1 MKKHA
6 NRGVGRITK
15 PKMGLVSN
23 PTRTRGVSYQLPSGC
38 ALGQLITNSTRA
50 SGVTYTNHSFPR
62 YLFES
67 QNKVTKKKN
76 FTI

>member
-23 PTRTRGVSYQLPSGC
+23 PTRTRGVSYQLPSGF

-50 SGVTYTNHSFPR
+50 SGVTYTN
-62 YLFES
+62 L
-67 QNKVTKKKN
+67 
-76 FTI
+76 

>member
-50 SGVTYTNHSFPR
+50 SGVTYTNQILGLVIPPPS
-62 YLFES
+62 S
-67 QNKVTKKKN
+67 AIT
-76 FTI
+76 